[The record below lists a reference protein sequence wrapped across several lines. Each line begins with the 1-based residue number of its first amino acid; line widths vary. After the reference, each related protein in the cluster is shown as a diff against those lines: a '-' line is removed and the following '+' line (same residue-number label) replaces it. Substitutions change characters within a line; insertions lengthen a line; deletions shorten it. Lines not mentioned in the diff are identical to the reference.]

1 MNLIYDAL
9 EDYELWGNEGL
20 FTTSVLLAEIV
31 LERALYDRLEEGE
44 KLRYVVWVSSLEETM

>member
-9 EDYELWGNEGL
+9 EDYELWGYEGL